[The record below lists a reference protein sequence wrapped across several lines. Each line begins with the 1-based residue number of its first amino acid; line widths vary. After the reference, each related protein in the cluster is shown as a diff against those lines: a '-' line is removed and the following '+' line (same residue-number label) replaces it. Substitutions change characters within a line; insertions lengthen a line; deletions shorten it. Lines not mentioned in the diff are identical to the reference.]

1 MKTDVASLA
10 KPQRLASIDA
20 YRGFVMF
27 LMMAEVLRLSQV
39 SAKLPESAFWKFL
52 AFHQS
57 HVPWA
62 GCSLH
67 DLIQP
72 SFSFLVGVSLPF
84 SLASRRAKGQSRLVM
99 VAHAVWRAAILVL
112 LGVFLRSMGK
122 TQTNWTFEDTL
133 SQIGFGYVPLF
144 LLGFTKPR
152 WQWAALAVVLV
163 GYWAAFAAYPLPP
176 SDFDYQAVGVPA
188 DWPYHYPGFA
198 AHWDKNSNLA
208 WAFDTWFLNLFPRKT
223 PFIANSGGY
232 ATLSFIPTLG
242 TMILGLIA
250 GGWLRRNTL
259 AQSLSPQEVVT
270 EGRVRADASDMSVA
284 RPWQTVS
291 LLALTGVGLL
301 ALGLLAHGAV
311 QIPFAKGL
319 ESVSLSPGAICPCV
333 KRIWTPS
340 WTLYSGGW
348 CFILMA
354 GFYVVIDTAGFAAW
368 SFPLR
373 VVGANSIA
381 AYILAHGPDKF
392 IRDSFYVHFG
402 RELFEKFGPAYTP
415 LITGA
420 VILLVEWLILYWL
433 YRQKIHIRI

>member
-152 WQWAALAVVLV
+152 WQWLALAVVLV